1 MTEPKVPSG
10 LTFVELLGLI
20 LVVALLS
27 IMLWPVFYHTPWP
40 TDRLPMVP
48 GQIEALLR
56 LHGWE

>member
-40 TDRLPMVP
+40 TPSLPAHV
-48 GQIEALLR
+48 EAMLQ